1 MESPLIVAFLS
12 LLVLFAV
19 VVYLIRE
26 TVPPKRTLN
35 VVMKEQEVSSPFML
49 WDSAFAPITPIL
61 LSAPEATMK
70 IQDISGNYL

>member
-26 TVPPKRTLN
+26 TVPPTRTLN
-35 VVMKEQEVSSPFML
+35 VVVKEQEVSSPYMG
-49 WDSAFAPITPIL
+49 WDSAFSPLTPIL
-61 LSAPEATMK
+61 LNAPEQK
-70 IQDISGNYL
+70 IDASGNIL